1 MASSS
6 TRPALGEVVRLVRGT
21 TYKSVLL
28 GQPGPVL
35 LGLASIQRNGGFRTD
50 SLKTYGGESK
60 PNILLK
66 PGDLFVSLKD
76 VTQSADLLGAIARVP
91 ESVAAGR
98 LTQDT
103 VKLEFGDNDY
113 PRALV
118 YWALRTPA
126 FRSYCRE
133 HATGTTNL
141 GLARDDFLAYRLPP
155 PDSGALDLVELLE
168 AIESRIDLFRRTNA
182 TLEAVAQAL
191 FKSWFV
197 DFDPVRAKAEGREPE
212 GMDAA
217 TAALFPASLE
227 QWRSTVTEHR
237 VQSLVDGRALVV
249 GDGYR
254 AKNSELGS
262 PGVAFLRAGDLLAG
276 RISPT
281 RDLLSLEALPAAK
294 GKHAH
299 QGDTV
304 FTSKGTI
311 GRFAFV
317 PALPEAV
324 VYSPQVCYWRSLDHS
339 QIAPEYLHFWM
350 RSPLFSVQVDR
361 VRGNAAIMDFVSL
374 GDQRSMTL
382 QLPDQQL
389 QGRFAELVRPLMER
403 TAANRA
409 ASDSLTELRDTL
421 LPRLI
426 SGKLRLPE
434 AKAVIEEAIA

>member
-1 MASSS
+1 VFVSPDKA
-6 TRPALGEVVRLVRGT
+6 TTLRTNTARPGDIVFTQRGT
-21 TYKSVLL
+21 L
-28 GQPGPVL
+28 GQVAVVPDGQFPIYVISQSQMKLTVDPGKADGSYVYYACTSEPFIRQVL
-35 LGLASIQRNGGFRTD
+35 DNA
-50 SLKTYGGESK
+50 
-60 PNILLK
+60 
-66 PGDLFVSLKD
+66 
-76 VTQSADLLGAIARVP
+76 
-91 ESVAAGR
+91 VAAGVPHIN
-98 LTQDT
+98 LGT
-103 VKLEFGDNDY
+103 L
-113 PRALV
+113 RAL
-118 YWALRTPA
+118 TIP
-126 FRSYCRE
+126 
-133 HATGTTNL
+133 
-141 GLARDDFLAYRLPP
+141 LPP
-155 PDSGALDLVELLE
+155 LIEQWRISGLLASLDD
-168 AIESRIDLFRRTNA
+168 RIDLLRQTNA
-182 TLEAVAQAL
+182 TLEAIAQAL

-212 GMDAA
+212 GMDAG

-276 RISPT
+276 RITPT

-317 PALPEAV
+317 PGLPEAV

-361 VRGNAAIMDFVSL
+361 VRGSAAIMDFVSL